1 MHFTLL
7 WTQLQSRQ
15 NRQKRNKGRRSFV
28 DTQVLYNIFHQDAFG
43 LNIAIYFYLTGLS
56 AGSFILSTLA
66 YGFGMNQY
74 KPLGKVGVVLA
85 TILLVIA
92 PLFLLIH
99 ISMPYRAWHLFVYL
113 NWASPITWGSFL
125 LVLYPINCIIYGYF
139 MFKEKMRPTRTFGFI
154 GIPLAISV
162 HGYTGFILAFGKA
175 RALWNTALMPILFLA
190 SAIVSG
196 IALMILVCII
206 KDRFFSKEKKINRE
220 LILSLGK
227 LMAWMIV
234 FDLFLVGS
242 DLLVLSI
249 SHSDAQAATHLML
262 FGKFS
267 IMFLIIE
274 NLFGKIVPFILLAV
288 PRFRTLP
295 TVVTASI
302 LVVIGI
308 FFMRYVVVVGGEF
321 APLL

>member
-1 MHFTLL
+1 M
-7 WTQLQSRQ
+7 
-15 NRQKRNKGRRSFV
+15 
-28 DTQVLYNIFHQDAFG
+28 DTQVIYNIIHQEAFG

-74 KPLGKVGVVLA
+74 KPLGKVGIVSA
-85 TILLVIA
+85 TMLLIIA
-92 PLFLLIH
+92 PFFLLIH
-99 ISMPYRAWHLFVYL
+99 IGIPYRAWHLFVYL
-113 NWASPITWGSFL
+113 NFASPITWGSFL
-125 LVLYPINCIIYGYF
+125 LVLYPINCLIYGYF
-139 MFKEKMRPTRTFGFI
+139 MFKGNMRLTRIFGFI

-175 RALWNTALMPILFLA
+175 RALWNTALMPILFLV

-206 KDRFFSKEKKINRE
+206 KDRFFSKEKKIDLT
-220 LILSLGK
+220 LIFNLGK
-227 LMAWMIV
+227 LLAWMII

-242 DLLVLSI
+242 DLIVLSI
-249 SHSDAQAATHLML
+249 SHSDAQATAHLL
-262 FGKFS
+262 LLGKFS
-267 IMFLIIE
+267 PLFLIVE
-274 NLFGKIVPFILLAV
+274 NLLGKIVPFILLVV
-288 PRFRTLP
+288 PKFRRLTFI
-295 TVVTASI
+295 VVASI

-321 APLL
+321 IPLI